1 MSRRLALFLIRPS
14 ARRAQLALVA
24 AVGAIALSLM
34 LAACGGST
42 PASNAA
48 DSEQSQEQKAET
60 KFADFAKCLREHG
73 VSAEAVSRPGG
84 GHGLKV
90 GPGQAGGGPA
100 TLEAAEK
107 TCARYRPEPKK
118 VNLSPQQ
125 KVEHEEAVQKFA
137 KCMREHGI
145 KVEASTQGG
154 GVSIKIHAH
163 PGAEGAPNPE
173 SPAFQSAQQACQKF
187 LPFKGGGPR
196 PGGPPSTSKSVSK
209 SEPNSGFALSAG
221 G

>member
-1 MSRRLALFLIRPS
+1 MTRRPASIPS
-14 ARRAQLALVA
+14 APRVRRSPLTVPVVLGAVA
-24 AVGAIALSLM
+24 MSLI
-34 LAACGGST
+34 LAACGGSS
-42 PASNAA
+42 PASSVA
-48 DSEQSQEQKAET
+48 DNEQSKEET

-73 VSAEAVSRPGG
+73 VNAEALTRAGG

-90 GPGQAGGGPA
+90 TPGSGGRQQFETAQKACQRYQPKPQA
-100 TLEAAEK
+100 
-107 TCARYRPEPKK
+107 